1 MEPELKTQID
11 PEVYKENLALM
22 EIALDVEKITQVLD
36 KVRKEGS

>member
-36 KVRKEGS
+36 KVRKENS